1 MAQNGNAVGKI
12 LDLVHLVGDY
22 YYCLA
27 CIAHIAQNGKEL
39 IRLLRSE
46 DCRRLVEDQYIR
58 AAIEDLYDLNSL
70 LLRNAHLVYML
81 IGVHVKAVGVAYLT
95 DLLCGCLE
103 VELTLTLEA
112 EDYILSGRKH
122 VNELEVLM
130 DHADAEIQSILR
142 RADDDFLIVNENF
155 ALVWEINTREHVHQG
170 GLSRAVFAQKR
181 KYLASVYIEPNL
193 VVSFY
198 RAEGF

>member
-1 MAQNGNAVGKI
+1 M
-12 LDLVHLVGDY
+12 HLVRDY
-22 YYCLA
+22 YYRLA
-27 CIAHIAQNGKEL
+27 GIAHIAQNCKEL

-46 DCRRLVEDQYIR
+46 NRSRFIEDQYIR
-58 AAIEDLYDLNSL
+58 AAIENLYDLNSL
-70 LLRNAHLVYML
+70 LLRNTHLVYML
-81 IGVHVKAVGVAYLT
+81 IGIHVKAVSVAYLA
-95 DLLCGCLE
+95 DLLCGRLE
-103 VELTLTLEA
+103 VELSLAFKA
-112 EDYILSGRKH
+112 EDYVLRGREH

-130 DHADAEIQSILR
+130 DHADAEIQSVLR
-142 RADDDFLIVNENF
+142 RADDNFLIVNENF

-198 RAEGF
+198 RAE